1 MKKELNIE
9 IDVHSGSD
17 NYYDRCNCSG
27 CKCSD
32 S

>member
-1 MKKELNIE
+1 MKNIE

-17 NYYDRCNCSG
+17 NYYDRCNSSG